1 MEAEAGGEVV
11 EVLRALRELG
21 EEAHFDGA
29 EESFGGPE
37 GHAGLK
43 DVVRGGWW
51 GMKSRGLRY
60 SLFGGVANYNHAREM
75 VGM

>member
-1 MEAEAGGEVV
+1 MKAKTSGELV
-11 EVLRALRELG
+11 ELLRTLRKLG

-43 DVVRGGWW
+43 DVVRGGCC
-51 GMKSRGLRY
+51 R
-60 SLFGGVANYNHAREM
+60 
-75 VGM
+75 